1 MDLGSLLNNTLIK
14 NEEVNLAAGK
24 IGDDTTEKDSEIE
37 EDNVGGGNIQDNI
50 QDNGEDEEGVPPPT
64 LDSVYDEIED
74 IVKEDPNKRFMKP
87 WNKLEKGMKLNRI
100 IQFVETETDEKEL
113 SVDQSKELKNILFRA
128 CDSGLLNK
136 LTEVNY
142 NEEEA
147 CIISFKSLEFNEE
160 TNKYKIKT
168 VSSKH
173 RPNTKSKSNI
183 DRLLKSKKK

>member
-14 NEEVNLAAGK
+14 NEEVNLASGK

-37 EDNVGGGNIQDNI
+37 ADNVGEGNIEDNI
-50 QDNGEDEEGVPPPT
+50 GGDEKGIPPSIPT

-74 IVKEDPNKRFMKP
+74 IVNDDPNNRFMKP

-100 IQFVETETDEKEL
+100 IQFVETETDEKKL
-113 SVDQSKELKNILFRA
+113 SVDQSKELKNTLFRA

-147 CIISFKSLEFNEE
+147 LIISFKSLEFNEE

>member
-24 IGDDTTEKDSEIE
+24 IGDDSTDKDSEIE
-37 EDNVGGGNIQDNI
+37 QDNI
-50 QDNGEDEEGVPPPT
+50 GEDKDEEGEPPSIPT

-74 IVKEDPNKRFMKP
+74 IVKENPNKRFMKP

>member
-24 IGDDTTEKDSEIE
+24 IGDDTTEKDSEIGE
-37 EDNVGGGNIQDNI
+37 
-50 QDNGEDEEGVPPPT
+50 DNGEDEEGIPPSIPT
-64 LDSVYDEIED
+64 LDSVYEETEV
-74 IVKEDPNKRFMKP
+74 VKEDPNKRFMKP

>member
-14 NEEVNLAAGK
+14 NEEVNLASGK

-37 EDNVGGGNIQDNI
+37 EDNIQDNGT
-50 QDNGEDEEGVPPPT
+50 DNGEDEEGVPPQT

>member
-14 NEEVNLAAGK
+14 NEEVNLASGK
-24 IGDDTTEKDSEIE
+24 IVDDTTEKDSEIE
-37 EDNVGGGNIQDNI
+37 EDN
-50 QDNGEDEEGVPPPT
+50 GEDEEGIPPSIPT
-64 LDSVYDEIED
+64 LDSVYEETEV
-74 IVKEDPNKRFMKP
+74 VKEDPNKRFMKP

-113 SVDQSKELKNILFRA
+113 SIDQSKELKNILFRA

>member
-14 NEEVNLAAGK
+14 NEEVNLASGK

-37 EDNVGGGNIQDNI
+37 EDN
-50 QDNGEDEEGVPPPT
+50 GEDEEGIPPSIPT

-100 IQFVETETDEKEL
+100 IRFVETETDEKEL

>member
-14 NEEVNLAAGK
+14 NEEVNLASGK
-24 IGDDTTEKDSEIE
+24 IVDDTTEKDSEIE
-37 EDNVGGGNIQDNI
+37 EDN
-50 QDNGEDEEGVPPPT
+50 GEDEEGIPPSIPT
-64 LDSVYDEIED
+64 LDSVYEETEV
-74 IVKEDPNKRFMKP
+74 VKEDPNKRFMKP

>member
-14 NEEVNLAAGK
+14 NEEVNLASGK
-24 IGDDTTEKDSEIE
+24 IGDDTTEKDNEIE
-37 EDNVGGGNIQDNI
+37 ADNVGT
-50 QDNGEDEEGVPPPT
+50 DNGEDEEEGIPPSMST

-74 IVKEDPNKRFMKP
+74 IVKENPNKRFMKP

-113 SVDQSKELKNILFRA
+113 SIDQSKELKNILFRA

>member
-1 MDLGSLLNNTLIK
+1 
-14 NEEVNLAAGK
+14 
-24 IGDDTTEKDSEIE
+24 
-37 EDNVGGGNIQDNI
+37 
-50 QDNGEDEEGVPPPT
+50 
-64 LDSVYDEIED
+64 
-74 IVKEDPNKRFMKP
+74 
-87 WNKLEKGMKLNRI
+87 MKLNRI

-160 TNKYKIKT
+160 TNKYKIEIINLNPWNELSRIGNGLITPDFKT
-168 VSSKH
+168 QDIPKMEKIPTSPYK
-173 RPNTKSKSNI
+173 
-183 DRLLKSKKK
+183 

>member
-14 NEEVNLAAGK
+14 NEEVNLASGK
-24 IGDDTTEKDSEIE
+24 IGDDTTEKDSEVE
-37 EDNVGGGNIQDNI
+37 EDNEEDNEE
-50 QDNGEDEEGVPPPT
+50 DDEEDEEGIPPST

-74 IVKEDPNKRFMKP
+74 IVKEDPNKRFMKS

>member
-14 NEEVNLAAGK
+14 NEEVNLASGK
-24 IGDDTTEKDSEIE
+24 IMDDTTEKDSEVE
-37 EDNVGGGNIQDNI
+37 EDNEEDNEE
-50 QDNGEDEEGVPPPT
+50 DDEEDEEGIPPST

-100 IQFVETETDEKEL
+100 IQFVETETDKKEL

>member
-14 NEEVNLAAGK
+14 NEEVNLASGK
-24 IGDDTTEKDSEIE
+24 IVDDTTEKDSEIE
-37 EDNVGGGNIQDNI
+37 ADNVGT
-50 QDNGEDEEGVPPPT
+50 DNGEDEEGVPPPT

-147 CIISFKSLEFNEE
+147 LIISFKSLEFNEE

>member
-14 NEEVNLAAGK
+14 NEEVNLAASK
-24 IGDDTTEKDSEIE
+24 TNE
-37 EDNVGGGNIQDNI
+37 
-50 QDNGEDEEGVPPPT
+50 GEVDEEEEVNEEVNEEANEPSI
-64 LDSVYDEIED
+64 DSVYDNVED
-74 IVKEDPNKRFMKP
+74 EIVKADPNKRFMKP
-87 WNKLEKGMKLNRI
+87 WNKLEKGMRLNRI
-100 IQFVETETDEKEL
+100 IQFVTNETEEKEL
-113 SVDQSKELKNILFRA
+113 SAEQSKELKNILFRA

-147 CIISFKSLEFNEE
+147 LIISFKSLEFNEE

>member
-24 IGDDTTEKDSEIE
+24 IGDDTTDKDSEIE
-37 EDNVGGGNIQDNI
+37 QDNI
-50 QDNGEDEEGVPPPT
+50 GEDKDEEGEPPSIPT

-74 IVKEDPNKRFMKP
+74 IVKENPNKRFMKT
-87 WNKLEKGMKLNRI
+87 WNKLEKCMKLNRI

>member
-14 NEEVNLAAGK
+14 NEEVNLASGK

-37 EDNVGGGNIQDNI
+37 ADNVGT
-50 QDNGEDEEGVPPPT
+50 DNGEDEEGVPPPT

>member
-24 IGDDTTEKDSEIE
+24 IGDDTTHKDSEIE

-64 LDSVYDEIED
+64 LDSVYEETEV
-74 IVKEDPNKRFMKP
+74 VKEDPNKRFMKP

-100 IQFVETETDEKEL
+100 IQFVETETAEKEL

>member
-1 MDLGSLLNNTLIK
+1 MEKMKKGYHHQHLI
-14 NEEVNLAAGK
+14 
-24 IGDDTTEKDSEIE
+24 
-37 EDNVGGGNIQDNI
+37 Q
-50 QDNGEDEEGVPPPT
+50 
-64 LDSVYDEIED
+64 Y
-74 IVKEDPNKRFMKP
+74 M
-87 WNKLEKGMKLNRI
+87 NKLEKGMKLNRI
-100 IQFVETETDEKEL
+100 IQIVETETDEKEL